1 MNHFKNLTASL
12 DDVNKV
18 QLTRRPW
25 RMLVGLGL
33 RGRCVVIFDDGKL
46 CPCKER
52 IKHMNYES
60 DFVLYEKAE

>member
-1 MNHFKNLTASL
+1 
-12 DDVNKV
+12 
-18 QLTRRPW
+18 
-25 RMLVGLGL
+25 MLVGLGL